1 MPEGAAGPHG
11 ITVLG
16 IGTAA
21 AIPDVLRLEL
31 GAEVLAPNPQQA
43 LTEASRALDRMRMEL
58 TGAGVAA
65 ADLTSGTISLWPR
78 YERHEEHGKL
88 LGYAANLA
96 MSAKLRD
103 LTEAGTLIS
112 QVIAAGGEPA
122 RLYGL
127 SFEHSGPAS
136 LVAAARAA
144 AWRDAEAIA
153 RQYADLSGQRL
164 GEVLSVTESPGEG
177 PIHPVAAMRSGMGA
191 TAEAVPIEPG
201 QAAVTVRVEVR
212 FAFAPTRESNR

>member
-1 MPEGAAGPHG
+1 MSEGAAVPYG
-11 ITVLG
+11 ITALG
-16 IGTAA
+16 TGTAA

-43 LTEASRALDRMRMEL
+43 LTQASRALDRMRSEL

-65 ADLTSGTISLWPR
+65 ADLTSGTVSLWPR

-88 LGYAANLA
+88 LGYAANLP

-103 LTEAGTLIS
+103 LTEVGTLIS
-112 QVIAAGGEPA
+112 RVIAAGGEPA
-122 RLYGL
+122 RLHGL
-127 SFEHSGPAS
+127 SFEHSEPAT

-153 RQYADLSGQRL
+153 RQYADLSGQPL
-164 GEVLSVTESPGEG
+164 GEVLSVTESPGVE
-177 PIHPVAAMRSGMGA
+177 PIRPAVLRVGMGT

-201 QAAVTVRVEVR
+201 EAAVTVRVEVR
-212 FAFAPTRESNR
+212 FAFAGAHESNR